1 MEDAAKIH
9 KIQGLRS
16 DGLLQACTPKL
27 NLGIAASGRGMDL
40 SLFLSFLSWVLMLGG
55 REILLKD
62 TLKMFNSTL
71 VPCFNASTVYYI
83 DNIQNI
89 VAFVGI
95 SGMLKSAC
103 KIFKV
108 PPLIS
113 WPVSLSLD

>member
-1 MEDAAKIH
+1 MAWLSALFI
-9 KIQGLRS
+9 S
-16 DGLLQACTPKL
+16 DGEKDGFITLSVIPLLGSHAWGQ
-27 NLGIAASGRGMDL
+27 
-40 SLFLSFLSWVLMLGG
+40 SL
-55 REILLKD
+55 EILLKD
-62 TLKMFNSTL
+62 TLKMFISTL

-89 VAFVGI
+89 VAFVGV

-108 PPLIS
+108 PPSLIS